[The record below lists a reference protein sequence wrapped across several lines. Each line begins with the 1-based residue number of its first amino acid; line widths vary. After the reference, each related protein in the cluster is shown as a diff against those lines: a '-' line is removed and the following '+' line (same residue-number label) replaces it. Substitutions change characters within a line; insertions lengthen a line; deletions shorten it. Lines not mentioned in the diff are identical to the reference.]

1 MRIGLALSG
10 GGTRA
15 AVFHMGVLLRLA
27 DEGLLESVSQLS
39 TVSGGSLAIAAMLG
53 ANDNRW
59 PTSTEFRAR
68 LYAAVRNV
76 LTQHDLFTWKAV
88 GFSGALRFNRR
99 LLTDRAGVLA
109 DLLER
114 QWGVNGKLPDL
125 PEQPNWWINS
135 TCLETGKNWRFSKRE
150 MGDWQFGRHYSP
162 EFRIAQAAAAS
173 AAVPYVIGALRLDVP
188 ADGWYRTDPATRKP
202 VQRIDTAKS
211 VRLWDGGAYE
221 NLGLE
226 PLYKPQLGL
235 IDCDFLLC
243 SDASGP
249 LPPME
254 DVSPFAIL
262 RGHLSAP
269 RLFDIAADQIR
280 GLRSRMLIAA
290 ITSGQV
296 AGSIVRMGNSVRDID
311 IKSKR
316 NRAAAAYA
324 HFQSDEEA
332 ATAFKYPTDLQALTV
347 ECYTRIARHGY
358 EVTDA
363 TLTAHVAS
371 HFPREIA
378 WADAVSENS
387 AS

>member
-10 GGTRA
+10 GGTRP
-15 AVFHMGVLLRLA
+15 AVFHMGVLLHLLQN
-27 DEGLLESVSQLS
+27 EGLLESVSQLS

-68 LYAAVRNV
+68 LYAAVRKV

-99 LLTDRAGVLA
+99 LLTDRAGMLA

-249 LPPME
+249 LPPMA
-254 DVSPFAIL
+254 DASPLRKIL

-280 GLRSRMLIAA
+280 GLRSRMLVIAA

-316 NRAAAAYA
+316 SRAAAAYA

-332 ATAFKYPTDLQALTV
+332 ATALARISYRAFEALTWNV
-347 ECYTRIARHGY
+347 TTRIAAL
-358 EVTDA
+358 A
-363 TLTAHVAS
+363 T
-371 HFPREIA
+371 R
-378 WADAVSENS
+378 
-387 AS
+387 